1 MKQISC
7 FVACAFGKEDVDA
20 IYQNAIL
27 PVLEMMEIK
36 PYRVDQIE
44 HNDDID
50 NKIIELILKCDICIA
65 DLTYSRPS
73 VYYEAG
79 YFNGLRKSVV
89 FITRKDHFSPKTED
103 VYGNFKIHF
112 DLQMKNIIPWSS
124 TNRVDTFKIKLL
136 SRIKFI
142 SKPLIQRIKKE
153 DLQEKSRLDFSKLS
167 QKDKQLEIETQLLKF
182 FKKRSLVV
190 NRLILDYRDIEDIKK
205 SSLKNFD
212 KYKKYIFS
220 FITLS
225 ATKEYMKSVDKI
237 NYAQIGHL
245 EPFKYVN
252 LNILTI
258 SIRKVPRSRLE
269 DMYPEAKPIVNGKV
283 LEIIRSNNLKVRYLF
298 ISNIISIEDFNKEL
312 EIISQ
317 ELI

>member
-1 MKQISC
+1 
-7 FVACAFGKEDVDA
+7 VACAFGKKDVDE

-27 PVLEMMEIK
+27 PVLESMQIK

-112 DLQMKNIIPWSS
+112 DLQMKNIITWSS
-124 TNRVDTFKIKLL
+124 TNRVDTFKRKLL
-136 SRIKFI
+136 SRINFI

-153 DLQEKSRLDFSKLS
+153 TIQEKSRLAFSKLS
-167 QKDKQLEIETQLLKF
+167 QKDKQLEIETQLLEF
-182 FKKRSLVV
+182 FKKRSLIV
-190 NRLILDYRDIEDIKK
+190 NRLILDYLDMWDIEDIKK
-205 SSLKNFD
+205 SLLKNFD
-212 KYKKYIFS
+212 KSKKYLFS
-220 FITLS
+220 FITVS
-225 ATKEYMKSVDKI
+225 ATKEYMKSIDKT
-237 NYAQIGHL
+237 NYTQIGHL
-245 EPFKYVN
+245 ESFKYVN
-252 LNILTI
+252 RNILTI

-269 DMYPEAKPIVNGKV
+269 DMYPDAKPIVNGKV
-283 LEIIRSNNLKVRYLF
+283 LEFVRPNNLKVRYLF
-298 ISNIISIEDFNKEL
+298 ISNIKSIEEFNKEL